1 MAEPLIVLEN
11 ISKRTPH
18 VQILS
23 TLNLSIEAGSITAIT
38 GPSGSGKTT
47 LLQLIGCLDTPSE
60 GTLWIHGKPVGE
72 KERIKH
78 RRHTFGF
85 IFQQFQLL
93 PHATVIDNL
102 MLPIWIH
109 ALPHVE
115 QAKKLIQAS
124 KLLEQVG
131 LLGRELQIVNTLSGG
146 EKQRVAIAR
155 ALITD
160 PVCLLADEPTGSLDP
175 ETKEEIFHLLLTL
188 CKEQHKTL
196 MMVTHDDRLAQ
207 GCDAIYQL
215 KRKTLEKLS

>member
-1 MAEPLIVLEN
+1 MAEPFIVLEN

-23 TLNLSIEAGSITAIT
+23 TLNLSVEAGSITAIT

-60 GTLWIHGKPVGE
+60 GNLFIHGKPVGE
-72 KERIKH
+72 KERIEH
-78 RRHTFGF
+78 RRRTFGF

-93 PHATVIDNL
+93 SQATVVDNL

-109 ALPHVE
+109 SLPARE
-115 QAKKLIQAS
+115 QDKKLTQAS
-124 KLLEQVG
+124 MLLEQVG
-131 LLGRELQIVNTLSGG
+131 LKGRELQMVNTLSGG

-160 PVCLLADEPTGSLDP
+160 PACLLADEPTGSLDP
-175 ETKEEIFHLLLTL
+175 ETKEEIFHLLLNL
-188 CKEQHKTL
+188 CKQQRKTL
-196 MMVTHDDRLAQ
+196 MMVTHDDHLAR